1 MEFGELLQIICNF
14 IILLGAVAGAIAAI
28 CALCDKPIMFFK
40 KKKEQRKQAEIK
52 EIISQVS
59 TKVSNELQESLNK
72 IAKQNETQTESI
84 NVLIQAMQDSLG
96 AELTNFYEAR
106 KDDGVISIDEQL
118 SLKDIYRAYKAVG
131 GNHNGDRLWSKLIL
145 WTVLDDSG
153 KKIENPDWNWKAA

>member
-1 MEFGELLQIICNF
+1 MEFGELLQTICNF

-28 CALCDKPIMFFK
+28 CALCDKPVVLFK
-40 KKKEQRKQAEIK
+40 KKKQQRKQKELD
-52 EIISQVS
+52 EIISKVS
-59 TKVSNELQESLNK
+59 TKVSSELQESLNK
-72 IAKQNETQTESI
+72 IAKQNEAQTASI